1 MFSGLVDGATTSES
15 TQEVGMSEFGKGQR
29 NSDRISTK
37 QYTAE
42 LQFCSVP
49 PIRKSAHK
57 TI

>member
-49 PIRKSAHK
+49 P
-57 TI
+57 